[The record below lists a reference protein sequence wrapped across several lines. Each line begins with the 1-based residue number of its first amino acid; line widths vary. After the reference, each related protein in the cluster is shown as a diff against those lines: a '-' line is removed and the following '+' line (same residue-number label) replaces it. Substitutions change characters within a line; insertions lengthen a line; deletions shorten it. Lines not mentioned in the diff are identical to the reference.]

1 MNILIIGATG
11 FIGSALCKQL
21 QDDGITVYGCGRKKK
36 EEIQHSLL
44 FMNDYWSMQDGDVP
58 NTFWC
63 NANMVIL
70 LAAKRPYTGFNMADY
85 HANVALVSKYLDE
98 SVSHGVDRFILTSSK
113 SVYSGKGMPWR
124 ESQYCAPSS
133 LYGASKQA
141 GEQLGMYYNLTGKIE
156 FVSLRLAQV
165 IGVGEKQR
173 NLIKVLMNN
182 AANKNPQT
190 IYGNGQQKRQYVYI
204 RDVCRAF
211 IEVIRCPRVDGLFN
225 IGMPRS
231 YTNLEVAETVNDVFQ
246 NTGNIIL
253 RTDIPERGN
262 SDEMN
267 IKKAEEK
274 LGFKA
279 IWDLRSSIND
289 MKDSLDA

>member
-141 GEQLGMYYNLTGKIE
+141 GE
-156 FVSLRLAQV
+156 
-165 IGVGEKQR
+165 KQR